1 MVAPSSLDYFIL
13 PWPVSIH
20 LEPKIPR
27 IRNWVPKAFSKS
39 EVKMRHVSSSSSVL
53 GLPQDKKLKDC
64 LSLPR
69 CLQIAESPPQ
79 LKPVPLA
86 DLGSPD
92 LLPAASPLP
101 PSWVSSS
108 FQLTG
113 CDALSLPVV
122 SCLAL
127 CTPLVCLFR
136 CLLLSAAQTGCCM
149 VSRCCIAVS
158 EPSRVLLSMS
168 NVVSTCSVNTCQI
181 SVGGWVENCLEDLD
195 RHISK
200 RPGPPF
206 PTQWLGPSSFNI
218 CRG

>member
-1 MVAPSSLDYFIL
+1 MVAPSSLDCFIL
-13 PWPVSIH
+13 PWPR
-20 LEPKIPR
+20 IPR

-39 EVKMRHVSSSSSVL
+39 EMKMHHVSSSSSVL

-86 DLGSPD
+86 DLGSAD

-113 CDALSLPVV
+113 CDALIPSCCVMPGALHTFGVFVLLPAPF
-122 SCLAL
+122 SS
-127 CTPLVCLFR
+127 PD
-136 CLLLSAAQTGCCM
+136 
-149 VSRCCIAVS
+149 
-158 EPSRVLLSMS
+158 RVLY
-168 NVVSTCSVNTCQI
+168 
-181 SVGGWVENCLEDLD
+181 G
-195 RHISK
+195 
-200 RPGPPF
+200 
-206 PTQWLGPSSFNI
+206 LGVLH
-218 CRG
+218 CRL